1 MANDDNN
8 LAESAS
14 SAIENVDQVATE
26 IGNAGVFDDPNVS
39 DPGEA
44 LRLKRQ
50 KIEDEHQ
57 GLRGAFNYLLGLA
70 HIEPTFQSKMN
81 TPADADRKYKTGE
94 LQSNERLQAQQAQG
108 KLQQWRTEMDSA
120 VADEQ
125 ETDEQ
130 RKKDSIERSYKSEV
144 QAADDV
150 ATNKTYW
157 SQGFK
162 SQQEAQ
168 AYSGN
173 IKYDAEAIRQSEFQK
188 LDDSDAATARQAKLQ
203 EEQSD
208 DRIAAFRE
216 EAKEAQLRGEGRNDD
231 ARVAGLD
238 FSTQQ
243 RVRSL
248 QEQADAETDPTRK
261 AQLQREIAAAA
272 DAGKIERDALPQE
285 LQHASQVA
293 NSNLNA
299 RGGDTAGLSDV
310 LSKLNAAAAKLD
322 KVLANTKTLVLIKD

>member
-1 MANDDNN
+1 MANDENN

-14 SAIENVDQVATE
+14 TAIENVDQLTTE
-26 IGNAGVFDDPNVS
+26 IGDAGIFDDPNVS
-39 DPGEA
+39 DPAEA

-50 KIEDEHQ
+50 KIEGEHQ
-57 GLRGAFNYLLGLA
+57 GLRGVFNYFLGLA
-70 HIEPTFQSKMN
+70 HVEPTFQAEMK
-81 TPADADRKYKTGE
+81 TIADAQSKYNAGE
-94 LQSNERLQAQQAQG
+94 VQSNERLQAQQAQA
-108 KLQQWRTEMDSA
+108 KLQQWRAELDSGA
-120 VADEQ
+120 ADEQ
-125 ETDEQ
+125 KTDDQ
-130 RKKDSIERSYKSEV
+130 RKQDSIERSYKSEV

-168 AYSGN
+168 AYSDD
-173 IKYDAEAIRQSEFQK
+173 IKRDAEAIRQSELQK
-188 LDDSDAATARQAKLQ
+188 LGDSDATAARQAKLQ

-261 AQLQREIAAAA
+261 AQLQREIVAAA

-285 LQHASQVA
+285 LQNASQVA
-293 NSNLNA
+293 NSNLNP
-299 RGGDTAGLSDV
+299 RGGDTAGLSDAV
-310 LSKLNAAAAKLD
+310 SKLNAATTKLD
-322 KVLANTKTLVLIKD
+322 KVLANTKTLVLLKD